1 MDPKKS
7 LKFNMTRYL
16 MSIGYTKSF
25 GVKPQL
31 NRHFHYKSYQIILNN
46 HETSSE
52 MFRFVSNVRDNLCDT
67 FSIFTIASTYDIM
80 TSYQI
85 S

>member
-1 MDPKKS
+1 
-7 LKFNMTRYL
+7 

-25 GVKPQL
+25 RGKPQIDH
-31 NRHFHYKSYQIILNN
+31 RFHSESYRIILNN

-52 MFRFVSNVRDNLCDT
+52 MFRVVSNVRDNLHET
-67 FSIFTIASTYDIM
+67 FSIFTKNSTHDVM
-80 TSYQI
+80 TTRQI

>member
-1 MDPKKS
+1 
-7 LKFNMTRYL
+7 

-31 NRHFHYKSYQIILNN
+31 NRHFHSKSYQIILNN

-52 MFRFVSNVRDNLCDT
+52 MFQFLSNVRDNLCDT
-67 FSIFTIASTYDIM
+67 FSIFYHSLHIWRHDISPSFVIFGLRM
-80 TSYQI
+80 DFI
-85 S
+85 